1 MVNVVNA
8 VDITLEF
15 AVSVSCSVDV
25 LSDGAVDLLMD
36 VLAGL
41 LIIVVIGGV
50 SEIDID
56 VLVDMNINGDTFAV
70 VKTEVKFAT
79 PGPLY

>member
-1 MVNVVNA
+1 MINVVNA
-8 VDITLEF
+8 VDIILEF
-15 AVSVSCSVDV
+15 AVSVSCSVYV